1 MLEITQLIPK
11 GGKLV
16 REYAPIWY
24 VPISEQERQ
33 KFPLNED
40 SPLIVGRLPSQEKLK
55 VLDRTNYKALFRKK
69 YQHWYKIQHRMLT
82 GWLAAEELNFEE
94 NNTNER
100 IAKKLDRIKIKI
112 IRDKRK
118 NKFSPGFL
126 LDLNYQARLNN
137 ISEEE
142 TVSNNKLGYVQNS
155 FMTLETHFGYIR
167 HEANQQFT
175 GTIRSSYNNS
185 NDGLK
190 IPISYSLSGN
200 IASKLAKE
208 FVLSFGAEY
217 EYLPSFNV
225 HELQPILVQ
234 LKESLITRYFTYIW
248 ASKRKF

>member
-1 MLEITQLIPK
+1 
-11 GGKLV
+11 
-16 REYAPIWY
+16 
-24 VPISEQERQ
+24 
-33 KFPLNED
+33 
-40 SPLIVGRLPSQEKLK
+40 
-55 VLDRTNYKALFRKK
+55 
-69 YQHWYKIQHRMLT
+69 MLT

-100 IAKKLDRIKIKI
+100 IAKKLDRLKIKI
-112 IRDKRK
+112 IKDKRK

-142 TVSNNKLGYVQNS
+142 IVSKNKLGYVQNS

-175 GTIRSSYNNS
+175 GTVRGSYNNS

-200 IASKLAKE
+200 VASKLAKE

-225 HELQPILVQ
+225 HELVNISSTKKAL
-234 LKESLITRYFTYIW
+234 SITRYFIYIW
-248 ASKRKF
+248 VSKRKF